1 MKTNFLNR
9 NFGIEL
15 EIGNEK
21 SQSHIENIVK
31 SNSFIEV
38 KTTNKWAQSIN
49 NNFWHIKYDSSCGVK
64 GKPIDHGWEIASFKA
79 FGVFNLIHICDIAKE
94 LHNNDCRVNENCG
107 LHIHAD
113 VSDFSPYEMG
123 SLLNRWLKIEKYLL
137 NTVPMNRRNN
147 IHCKPL
153 FNKLCIKNVKQS
165 NPENTWKLLKPTT
178 FKVHNNNQK
187 RFTLN
192 LINYAKFIKF
202 NKKGSRAT
210 IELRLPEGTLE
221 WENIYNWTYF
231 YLNFIN
237 FSLKNP
243 CLSNSTFVNNIDS
256 FFKTSGINN
265 SKNLDIKCWFEKR
278 IKDFKY

>member
-15 EIGNEK
+15 EIGNEQ

-31 SNSFIEV
+31 SNSLIEIR
-38 KTTNKWAQSIN
+38 TTNKWAQSIN
-49 NNFWHIKYDSSCGVK
+49 NNFWHIKYDSTCGVK
-64 GKPIDHGWEIASFKA
+64 GKSIDHGWEIASFKA
-79 FGVFNLIHICDIAKE
+79 FGELNLIHICDVAKE
-94 LHNNDCRVNENCG
+94 LQNNDCKVNNNCG

-113 VSDFSPYEMG
+113 VSDFSYQSMG
-123 SLLNRWLKIEKYLL
+123 SFLNRWLKIEKYLL
-137 NTVPMNRRNN
+137 NMVPVSRRNN

-153 FNKLCIKNVKQS
+153 FDKLCVKNLKES
-165 NPENTWKLLKPTT
+165 SPENTWRILKPTI
-178 FKVHNNNQK
+178 FRVHNNSQK

-202 NKKGSRAT
+202 KVKESRAT
-210 IELRLPEGTLE
+210 IELRLPEGTLD
-221 WENIYNWTYF
+221 WDNIYNWSYF
-231 YLNFIN
+231 YLNLIN

-243 CLSNSTFVNNIDS
+243 FINNLAFVNDIDS

-265 SKNLDIKCWFEKR
+265 SKNLNIKCWFEKR
-278 IKDFKY
+278 LKDFK

>member
-1 MKTNFLNR
+1 MKINFLKR

-21 SQSHIENIVK
+21 SQEYVESIVK
-31 SNSFIEV
+31 SNSLQKV
-38 KTTNKWAQSIN
+38 VTTTKWAQSIN
-49 NNFWHIKYDSSCGVK
+49 NNFWHIKYDSTCGIK

-79 FGVFNLIHICDIAKE
+79 CGESDLIHICDVAKHLSDGE
-94 LHNNDCRVNENCG
+94 CKVNTNCG

-113 VSDFSPYEMG
+113 VSDFSIHAMG

-137 NTVPMNRRNN
+137 NMAPMNRRNN
-147 IHCKPL
+147 SHCKPL
-153 FNKLCIKNVKQS
+153 FNKLCIKNIKQS
-165 NPENTWKLLKPTT
+165 TAENTWNLLKPTM

-187 RFTLN
+187 RYTLN

-202 NKKGSRAT
+202 NKKSTRAT
-210 IELRLPEGTLE
+210 IELRLPEGTLDY
-221 WENIYNWTYF
+221 ENIYNWTYF

-243 CLSNSTFVNNIDS
+243 CLNNLTYISDIDS
-256 FFKTSGINN
+256 FFKTSGLNF
-265 SKNLDIKCWFEKR
+265 SKNLNIKCWFEKR
-278 IKDFKY
+278 LKDFK